1 VQQRSTILWLGADVA
16 EDPRQPLF
24 FLRRA
29 FAETPRMAVQV
40 VASAPAAPLLPTD
53 LAAASVI
60 FVVDPLSMESAAALR
75 AQAQA
80 GKVIVFAP
88 RQAGA
93 AAGATLGA
101 LAGRDPVRLEEGRP
115 ASYAMLAEIDFKHP
129 LFAPFADPRYSDFT
143 KIHFWKFRKFDAA
156 DLPGARVVAKF
167 DSGEPALVEIP
178 IGQGR
183 LQVLASGWHPEDSQL
198 AVSSKFVPLLWSLLE
213 LGGGI
218 GTFVTQYAVGENVI
232 LPPDG
237 TATAVR
243 GPDGASVALEAR
255 AAGFAGT
262 ARPGL
267 HELTGGVRPLRF
279 AVNLDAGESRT
290 TPLGADELE
299 QLGVPVSRGVATA
312 AVPAEQ
318 KTQLQGIETENRQK
332 LWRWFIVATLVVL
345 LMESVLAGWTARRT
359 ALQDNPEIL
368 PT

>member
-1 VQQRSTILWLGADVA
+1 VA
-16 EDPRQPLF
+16 R
-24 FLRRA
+24 
-29 FAETPRMAVQV
+29 
-40 VASAPAAPLLPTD
+40 APAAPLLPTD
-53 LAAASVI
+53 VAAASVI
-60 FVVDPLSMESAAALR
+60 FVADAVSMETAAALR
-75 AQAQA
+75 AQAQV
-80 GKVIVFAP
+80 GKVVVFAP
-88 RQAGA
+88 KQAGA

-156 DLPGARVVAKF
+156 ELPGARIVARF

-178 IGQGR
+178 LGQGR
-183 LQVLASGWHPEDSQL
+183 LFVLAGGWHPEDSQL

-218 GTFVTQYAVGENVI
+218 GSFATQYAVGEKVV

-243 GPDGASVALEAR
+243 GPDGTAVALEAR
-255 AAGFAGT
+255 AADFAAT
-262 ARPGL
+262 ARPGVY
-267 HELTGGVRPLRF
+267 ELAGGVRPVRF
-279 AVNLDAGESRT
+279 AVNLEAGESRT

-299 QLGVPVSRGVATA
+299 QLGVPVSRAQASV
-312 AVPAEQ
+312 AVPAET

-345 LMESVLAGWTARRT
+345 LLESLLAGWTARRT
-359 ALQDNPEIL
+359 ALVENPETL